1 MTAKYFAILTNQ
13 GAARL
18 ANAAALGTKLNLT
31 QMAVGDANGVL
42 PTPDPAQT
50 KLINQKRIAPLNLLT
65 VDPANTSQIIAE
77 QIIPENE
84 GGFWI
89 REIGLYDDAG
99 VLIAVANC
107 PETYKPELQE
117 GSGRTQTIRMILI
130 VSSTSAITL
139 KIDPSVV
146 LATRQYVDD
155 KVIEVKSYADG
166 LMRAHEQSRNHPDAT
181 TTAKGFTQLNS
192 SVTDDRETQSATP
205 KAVKIA
211 MDNANA
217 RLAKERNLSDLTN
230 PALAR
235 QNLQLGDSSTKNTGT
250 TTNTVAAGDDA
261 RITGAMQKSQNGA
274 DIQDVEK
281 FLQNL
286 GIDRIDQDST
296 ETRIWSPDRKNYIF
310 VQNGVWGAYST
321 NSPAGALPLGLGF
334 GGTGA
339 KDAAGARTNLGLGNS
354 ATRNVGTVSGAVAA
368 GDDSRITGA
377 MQQNQN
383 GNDIPDK
390 AAFRSNIGLGSA
402 ATRAVGNGANQIPDM
417 SFFSAALAINGWS
430 KLPNGLIIQQGTSTA
445 ATPSSP
451 DVLVNFP
458 IPFPTGVLHISEH
471 DSNGGLS
478 MTLWQLNNITR
489 TAFYAGALGGVTRGN
504 TTIQVLSTS
513 AACNWFAIGY

>member
-1 MTAKYFAILTNQ
+1 MFHVDNNSAVPVMPAVKPVVSAVTSFFTEGGNGVPPTYPGPDWFNIIQSEL
-13 GAARL
+13 L
-18 ANAAALGTKLNLT
+18 AVLAAAGI
-31 QMAVGDANGVL
+31 
-42 PTPDPAQT
+42 TPDKANNVQ
-50 KLINQKRIAPLNLLT
+50 LL
-65 VDPANTSQIIAE
+65 AA
-77 QIIPENE
+77 
-84 GGFWI
+84 
-89 REIGLYDDAG
+89 
-99 VLIAVANC
+99 
-107 PETYKPELQE
+107 
-117 GSGRTQTIRMILI
+117 
-130 VSSTSAITL
+130 
-139 KIDPSVV
+139 
-146 LATRQYVDD
+146 
-155 KVIEVKSYADG
+155 
-166 LMRAHEQSRNHPDAT
+166 MRALFLDT
-181 TTAKGFTQLNS
+181 
-192 SVTDDRETQSATP
+192 
-205 KAVKIA
+205 
-211 MDNANA
+211 
-217 RLAKERNLSDLTN
+217 
-230 PALAR
+230 
-235 QNLQLGDSSTKNTGT
+235 
-250 TTNTVAAGDDA
+250 
-261 RITGAMQKSQNGA
+261 SQNGA
-274 DIQDVEK
+274 DIQDK
-281 FLQNL
+281 ALFLQNL

-377 MQQNQN
+377 MQKNQN

>member
-42 PTPDPAQT
+42 PTPDQAQT

-89 REIGLYDDAG
+89 REIGLYDDDG
-99 VLIAVANC
+99 ILIAVANC

-217 RLAKERNLSDLTN
+217 RLAKERNLSDLPN

-250 TTNTVAAGDDA
+250 TANTVAAGDDA

-286 GIDRIDQDST
+286 HLEELPNFAKYGAPMIGELIEWPSDKMPNEIYPDMKMEFIPYIGQSFDPVKYPLLATLHPNLRLPADMRAEVARGWDWGRGIDAGRVLMSAQD
-296 ETRIWSPDRKNYIF
+296 
-310 VQNGVWGAYST
+310 
-321 NSPAGALPLGLGF
+321 
-334 GGTGA
+334 
-339 KDAAGARTNLGLGNS
+339 DAMQ
-354 ATRNVGTVSGAVAA
+354 
-368 GDDSRITGA
+368 RITGELTDMCSGDSLQA
-377 MQQNQN
+377 TGALTITAKPAQHWY
-383 GNDIPDK
+383 
-390 AAFRSNIGLGSA
+390 AA
-402 ATRAVGNGANQIPDM
+402 ATVSSAYLYYRAIGFDNASVA
-417 SFFSAALAINGWS
+417 
-430 KLPNGLIIQQGTSTA
+430 
-445 ATPSSP
+445 
-451 DVLVNFP
+451 
-458 IPFPTGVLHISEH
+458 
-471 DSNGGLS
+471 
-478 MTLWQLNNITR
+478 R
-489 TAFYAGALGGVTRGN
+489 TANENRMKNV
-504 TTIQVLSTS
+504 
-513 AACNWFAIGY
+513 